1 MSTAAFHDG
10 REHMLIGFIV
20 RLIAAI
26 VFLDVLLCHDKKEKK

>member
-10 REHMLIGFIV
+10 RDHMRIGFIV

-26 VFLDVLLCHDKKEKK
+26 AFLIALLHHDKKEEK